1 MKRVIGAAFTFVA
14 LLLLFAGVAAAQGS
28 NVTGT
33 VIGLDG
39 NPLAD
44 ATITIKNDTGRTF
57 TTKTDKKGNFIQV
70 GVPDGVYTVTL
81 TSQAVPQGYSTQFQ
95 AGGASPQPWNINLK
109 EIAAASGGSA
119 KVEAEKQAFT
129 NMKQHFDAA
138 TAAMNDADTLK
149 KQVATAPAD
158 QKADLSSKMTADY
171 QTALTEYTAAEQ
183 GVSAKDTGNHALI
196 WASIGRADDATGKFD
211 DAATAYQKAIDLKP
225 NADYYSDL
233 STALINVGAAQ
244 HDPAVLQ
251 QKVTDADAA
260 CQKAVAAASAT
271 PAAPAGGAAAAPAAA
286 AGGSTTVA
294 SRCYKN
300 MGIVLN
306 NKGDLEQAIDP
317 LKKATDANPKDAQAW
332 FLLGSAYVG
341 SVQSKTEGDKEVFTF
356 DPNTADALQKCQDLD
371 PTGGLGAQCKDMA
384 TSVAQMS
391 GGVATSVGTKPAP
404 KSTKKK

>member
-1 MKRVIGAAFTFVA
+1 MKRVMSAAFTFVA

-39 NPLAD
+39 NPLPD
-44 ATITIKNDTGRTF
+44 ATITIKDPNGRTF

-81 TSQAVPQGYSTQFQ
+81 TSPAVPQGYSTQFQ
-95 AGGASPQPWNINLK
+95 QTGANQQPWNINLK

-119 KVEAEKQAFT
+119 KAEAEKQAFT

-138 TAAMNDADTLK
+138 TTAMNDADALK
-149 KQVATAPAD
+149 KQVAAASAD
-158 QKADLSSKMTADY
+158 QKADLTSKMTADY

-183 GVSAKDTGNHALI
+183 GVNPKDTGNHALI
-196 WASIGRADDATGKFD
+196 WASIGRADDGTGKFD

-233 STALINVGAAQ
+233 STALVNVGAAQ

-271 PAAPAGGAAAAPAAA
+271 PAAPAGGGAAPAAA
-286 AGGSTTVA
+286 AGGSTTIA

-306 NKGDLEQAIDP
+306 NKGDLQQAIDP

-356 DPNTADALQKCQDLD
+356 DPNTADALQKCQDAD
-371 PTGGLGAQCKDMA
+371 PNGPLGAQCKDMA
-384 TSVAQMS
+384 ASVTQMS

-404 KSTKKK
+404 KSSKKK

>member
-1 MKRVIGAAFTFVA
+1 MKRVISAAFTFVA

-39 NPLAD
+39 NPLPD
-44 ATITIKNDTGRTF
+44 ATITIKDPNGRTF

-70 GVPDGVYTVTL
+70 GVPDNVVYTVTL
-81 TSQAVPQGYSTQFQ
+81 TSPAVPQGYSTQFQ
-95 AGGASPQPWNINLK
+95 SGGANPQPWNINLK

-119 KVEAEKQAFT
+119 KAEAEKQAFT

-138 TAAMNDADTLK
+138 TTAMNDADALK
-149 KQVATAPAD
+149 KQLATATPD
-158 QKADLSSKMTADY
+158 QKPDLTSKMTADY

-196 WASIGRADDATGKFD
+196 WASIGRADDNTGKFD
-211 DAATAYQKAIDLKP
+211 DAATAYQKALDLKP
-225 NADYYSDL
+225 TSDYYSDL
-233 STALINVGAAQ
+233 STALVNVGAAQ

-251 QKVTDADAA
+251 QKLTDADAA
-260 CQKAVAAASAT
+260 CQKAVSSASAA
-271 PAAPAGGAAAAPAAA
+271 PAAPAGGGAPAAA
-286 AGGSTTVA
+286 GGGPTAIA

-300 MGIVLN
+300 MGIVLS
-306 NKGDLEQAIDP
+306 NKGDLQQALGP

-341 SVQSKTEGDKEVFTF
+341 SVQSKAEGDKEVFTF
-356 DPNTADALQKCQDLD
+356 DPNTSDALQKCQDLD
-371 PTGGLGAQCKDMA
+371 PTGSLGAQCKDMA
-384 TSVAQMS
+384 ASVTQMS
-391 GGVATSVGTKPAP
+391 GGVSTSVGTKPAA